1 MDERPARAEGA
12 ARDHRSPF
20 ELFAEAAQRAIS
32 RPGFFA
38 LMALIVISWGIS
50 FPLWHDAKLWLA
62 VIDGTSS
69 IIALLLLALLENG
82 SRRSSEAQQE
92 KLNTIA
98 EALSALMESRAAEDP
113 EISDHARR
121 LREAVGLE
129 ERH

>member
-1 MDERPARAEGA
+1 MEERPARAEGA
-12 ARDHRSPF
+12 NRDHRSPF
-20 ELFAEAAQRAIS
+20 ELFSEAAQRAIS

-38 LMALIVISWGIS
+38 LMALIVIGWGVS
-50 FPLWHDAKLWLA
+50 FPLWHDTKLWLA

-69 IIALLLLALLENG
+69 VIALLLLALLENG

-98 EALSALMESRAAEDP
+98 EALSALMESRATEDP
-113 EISDHARR
+113 EMSDHARR